1 MEEMLKEI
9 LEKLN
14 RIESSMATKEELA
27 KVSQSQARMESELTN
42 KVRALYDAREV
53 QFDVNERILDSL
65 GRIENKIDRVSLK
78 VSSHDAILQRVK

>member
-1 MEEMLKEI
+1 MDEMLKEI

-53 QFDVNERILDSL
+53 QFDVNERNLDSL